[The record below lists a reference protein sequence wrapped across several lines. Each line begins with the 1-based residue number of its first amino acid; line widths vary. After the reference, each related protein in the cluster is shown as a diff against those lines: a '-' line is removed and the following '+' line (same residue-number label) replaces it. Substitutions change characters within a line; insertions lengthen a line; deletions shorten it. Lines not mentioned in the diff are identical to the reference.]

1 MTHAREQNRFGSR
14 RRRAERGL
22 TLIELSVA
30 LAIVA
35 VLFAGVVMS
44 VGALTGS
51 KAKAAAGELGGVI
64 RSLYDTAALSGK
76 TCRLVFQ
83 LPPEKDENGA
93 ARYWAE
99 CASGNVTTRKDRD
112 EALRDEARAQEE
124 KEKDK
129 GRSSSRT
136 TESSSDDTPSLQ
148 ELMGREKDRV
158 DSAATYQQ
166 YTAPEIEAR
175 ELPANVRLSVWTKH
189 QRQPVKSGLAYLY
202 FFPQGYTE
210 KAMVIVNQGDNAWTL
225 TISPLTGKVS
235 VVSEAL
241 EVPR

>member
-1 MTHAREQNRFGSR
+1 
-14 RRRAERGL
+14 
-22 TLIELSVA
+22 
-30 LAIVA
+30 
-35 VLFAGVVMS
+35 
-44 VGALTGS
+44 
-51 KAKAAAGELGGVI
+51 
-64 RSLYDTAALSGK
+64 
-76 TCRLVFQ
+76 
-83 LPPEKDENGA
+83 
-93 ARYWAE
+93 
-99 CASGNVTTRKDRD
+99 
-112 EALRDEARAQEE
+112 
-124 KEKDK
+124 
-129 GRSSSRT
+129 
-136 TESSSDDTPSLQ
+136 
-148 ELMGREKDRV
+148 V